1 MEMVGN
7 NEPGWSQASGGA
19 LRDRLLRYTPLL
31 GLVFAAAGGILGA
44 AYLLGG
50 RDFVYFALSYLG
62 RWNAAWMMLSVFAF
76 YLLACEI
83 TDTQWFRRFGIEM
96 MQERLQALVLALVLG
111 SFCLIVPFRTV
122 WTNYWLLRDGRQVRA
137 AITDIRDHGSVGYR
151 YRVNGNEYTTS
162 AYCPH
167 EGRVSCIAGES
178 ITAYYSAS
186 HPSVSRIE
194 HTESM
199 AYGAWLA
206 MIFFTWPFE
215 FMAIATVVSPRC
227 KWAYR
232 FGSRNVLPP
241 HSVTPAAEIAG
252 ASAPRPKDFVID
264 KLKLVAWALLLVL
277 AMAAILIGLD
287 VLFGRK

>member
-1 MEMVGN
+1 
-7 NEPGWSQASGGA
+7 
-19 LRDRLLRYTPLL
+19 
-31 GLVFAAAGGILGA
+31 LGA
-44 AYLLGG
+44 GYFVGG
-50 RDFVYFALSYLG
+50 RDFVNFALAYMR
-62 RWNAAWMMLSVFAF
+62 RWNTAWMMLSFLAF
-76 YLLACEI
+76 YLIACEI
-83 TDTQWFRRFGIEM
+83 TDTQWFRQFGIEM
-96 MQERLQALVLALVLG
+96 IEERLQALFLALVLG
-111 SFCLIVPFRTV
+111 SFFLIAPFRAV

-137 AITDIRDHGSVGYR
+137 VVTDVRQQGSVGYR

-167 EGRVSCIAGES
+167 QGRVSCFAGES

-199 AYGAWLA
+199 GYGAWPA
-206 MIFFTWPFE
+206 MIIFTWPFE

-241 HSVTPAAEIAG
+241 HTVMPAG
-252 ASAPRPKDFVID
+252 RNRSASAPWPKDFVID
-264 KLKLVAWALLLVL
+264 KLKLVAWALLLVFG
-277 AMAAILIGLD
+277 MDAIVIGLD